1 MVLSLFAIPTVVTH
15 LPNIYQEPDN
25 VYDLTWPSLQP
36 CEADIIP
43 PILWLRILRLKE
55 MNTPAQDHTAGV
67 QHSWDGKLGTCD
79 RQAISRNV
87 QHEESHLLHSRSC
100 TCSKAASELL
110 GFLGSH
116 SRQNGSPEDVEQSAW
131 HWEPVGFPSF
141 RWHRD
146 VDRCSLGGRTPSHGQ
161 SGKLGPFLR
170 ERN

>member
-116 SRQNGSPEDVEQSAW
+116 SMTEWVPGRCWAVSVALRTSWIPQLQVTPRCRQMLSWEQNSLPWPERETGSIS
-131 HWEPVGFPSF
+131 
-141 RWHRD
+141 
-146 VDRCSLGGRTPSHGQ
+146 
-161 SGKLGPFLR
+161 
-170 ERN
+170 